1 MAKKLIKRNLEKFLS
16 KMSTK
21 ETKQEIEEQEV
32 KNEAQTEEN
41 IENTEDS
48 STNETSAIEK
58 LEAEKKELND
68 KFLRLFSDFDNFRK
82 RSAKEKLEITK
93 TASAGV
99 IKDLLSVVDDFD
111 RAIENN
117 EKSEDIDAIKEGF
130 SLIHNKFYNI
140 LKNKGL
146 AEVEAKGETFDVD
159 KHEAI
164 TQIPAP
170 TEDQKGKVVDVI
182 EKGYALNET
191 IIRFPKVI
199 VGQ

>member
-1 MAKKLIKRNLEKFLS
+1 
-16 KMSTK
+16 MSTK
-21 ETKQEIEEQEV
+21 ETKQEVEEQDV

-41 IENTEDS
+41 IENSEETTQEADES
-48 STNETSAIEK
+48 SIIEK

-82 RSAKEKLEITK
+82 RSAKEKLDITK
-93 TASAGV
+93 TASSGV

-130 SLIHNKFYNI
+130 TLIHNKFYSI

-146 AEVEAKGETFDVD
+146 AAVDAKGETFDVD

-170 TEDQKGKVVDVI
+170 TEDMKGKVVDVI

>member
-16 KMSTK
+16 KMGTK
-21 ETKQEIEEQEV
+21 ETKLESEEQEV

-41 IENTEDS
+41 SKNTEEIDKDS
-48 STNETSAIEK
+48 IIEK
-58 LEAEKKELND
+58 LEADKKELND

-82 RSAKEKLEITK
+82 RSTKEKLEITK

-99 IKDLLSVVDDFD
+99 IKDLLPVVDDFD

-117 EKSEDIDAIKEGF
+117 KESNDIEAIKEGF
-130 SLIHNKFYNI
+130 LLIHNKLHSI
-140 LKNKGL
+140 LEHKGL
-146 AEVEAKGETFDVD
+146 VEIDARGETFDVD

-170 TEDQKGKVVDVI
+170 SEDMKGKIVDII
-182 EKGYALNET
+182 EKGYALNDT

>member
-1 MAKKLIKRNLEKFLS
+1 
-16 KMSTK
+16 MSTK

>member
-1 MAKKLIKRNLEKFLS
+1 
-16 KMSTK
+16 MSTK
-21 ETKQEIEEQEV
+21 ETKQEVEEQEV

-41 IENTEDS
+41 IENTEEV
-48 STNETSAIEK
+48 NETSEIEK

-130 SLIHNKFYNI
+130 SLIHNKFYSI

-146 AEVEAKGETFDVD
+146 TEVEAKGETFDVD

-170 TEDQKGKVVDVI
+170 SEELKGKVVDVI